1 MWYAGH
7 ATGGTAYMRAFD
19 VSALFQLSHD
29 YEHSIEYKQEYKKGK
44 YLRNQC
50 ERSNYSTKNLMV
62 GHNKIKKK
70 NKSTFSFT
78 CKIDRKQVQ
87 GNYSDRKPA
96 TKAMKNCIPASR
108 DFSSNTF
115 QT

>member
-70 NKSTFSFT
+70 INKHFPLPV
-78 CKIDRKQVQ
+78 KLI
-87 GNYSDRKPA
+87 GNKCRGIIVIESQQLR
-96 TKAMKNCIPASR
+96 
-108 DFSSNTF
+108 
-115 QT
+115 Q